1 MKSDN
6 LLYKIF
12 KFYYEGFCNMKLGR
26 TLWAII
32 LIILF
37 IIFVVLKVFFFPDFL
52 KEHADGNE
60 AEFVAT
66 QILNQ

>member
-32 LIILF
+32 LL
-37 IIFVVLKVFFFPDFL
+37 FVVLKVFFFPDFL
-52 KEHADGNE
+52 KEQADGNE